1 MKPSRGRVAISL
13 LLLLV
18 SLASGC
24 APSESN
30 STPVPFRLLEDRSGR
45 SSLEEVL
52 RLAREGAFRRP
63 ADAVVNLG
71 LTSSAWWLRIDLPPE
86 SFSSEGPWLLELA
99 WPLVDEATLY
109 STRVDGRPRVQRA
122 GRRVPIA
129 EWPLAYRLP
138 AFRVEPGDGATHYLR
153 VESAESLI
161 LPLSLWT
168 EPAFTSARIRE
179 AGLLGVYFGML
190 FVMTASGLLV
200 YAFLRDVGFLSYAV
214 LVGTFALWQASF
226 EGLLSTHLWPDAW
239 WWTARAVHVFG
250 ILCVSS
256 GLVFAMTFLST
267 AKHVPRLDRVGRA
280 GLPLLA
286 VLLAWALVAPGA
298 RFVQTA
304 TLVAMLVGVW
314 VIAAGLAVAR
324 QGYRSARYFLASWSL
339 AVIAALIQA
348 LRDLGM
354 LPSNAFTGYGMQ
366 VGIAL
371 TFVTLALG
379 LIDRIFE
386 VREDLDRTADDVRR
400 LEREDAAKRTFLATA
415 SHDLRQPIHAVGLF
429 LGALRDRLAGTSAL
443 ALVEKIQL
451 ATDEMADMFNGLLDI
466 SRLDAGMVE
475 VDVGVVELDPLLER
489 LENEFVVLARRKAV
503 GFSVRRAGGRVRT
516 DPVLLSRILRNL
528 LSNALR
534 YTEAG
539 EIRLDAWARETTVE
553 IVVSDTGPGIAKAR
567 QDDAFEP
574 YLRLDG
580 ARESAPAGIGL
591 GLSIVRR
598 LVELLGLELRL
609 ESDPGRGTTFSVV
622 VPRVADESRAGAVSD
637 PARRVEMLLE
647 GVTVLVVD
655 DDAVVRDGMREQLR
669 AWGCD
674 VRVAAARDEACAVDG
689 PVPDVVLA
697 DHHVGTGATGVEIVA
712 AVRRARGAEIPAV
725 IVTGDTSGVAANAAE
740 EAGLPILFKPVLP
753 GRLRTVLNR
762 LVRQSRRPRP
772 PG

>member
-1 MKPSRGRVAISL
+1 MKPSRGWVAIS
-13 LLLLV
+13 LLLV

-24 APSESN
+24 ARSGSD
-30 STPVPFRLLEDRSGR
+30 STPVPFRLLEDERGR
-45 SSLEEVL
+45 SSLEDVE
-52 RLAREGAFRRP
+52 RLAGEGAFRRP

-71 LTSSAWWLRIDLPPE
+71 LTSSAWWLRLDLPRE
-86 SFSSEGPWLLELA
+86 LLSSEGPWLLELA

-109 STRVDGRPRVQRA
+109 STRPDGRVGVQRA

-138 AFRVEPGDGATHYLR
+138 TFRVEPGAATYYLR

-200 YAFLRDVGFLSYAV
+200 FAFLRDVGFLSYAV
-214 LVGTFALWQASF
+214 LVGTFTLWQASF

-267 AKHVPRLDRVGRA
+267 AKHVPQLDRVGRT

-298 RFVQTA
+298 RFVQSA

-314 VIAAGLAVAR
+314 VIVAGLAVAR

-415 SHDLRQPIHAVGLF
+415 SHDLRQPLHAVGLF
-429 LGALRDRLAGTSAL
+429 LGALRDRLAGTPSL

-451 ATDEMADMFNGLLDI
+451 ATDEMADMFNGLLDL

-475 VDVGVVELDPLLER
+475 VDVGVVDLDPLLER

-503 GFSVRRAGGRVRT
+503 GFSVRRAGGTVRT

-539 EIRLDAWARETTVE
+539 EIRLEAWARDAAVE
-553 IVVSDTGPGIAKAR
+553 IVVTDTGPGIETAR
-567 QDDAFEP
+567 QHEAFEP
-574 YLRLDG
+574 YRRLEG
-580 ARESAPAGIGL
+580 ARDSAPAGIGL

-598 LVELLGLELRL
+598 LVDLLGHELRF
-609 ESDPGRGTTFSVV
+609 ESEPGRGTTFSVV
-622 VPRVADESRAGAVSD
+622 VPRVAEESGGGTAPTPGG
-637 PARRVEMLLE
+637 RVDMLD

-655 DDAVVRDGMREQLR
+655 DDAAVRDGMREQLR
-669 AWGCD
+669 AWGCE
-674 VRVAAARDEACAVDG
+674 VRVAASRDEACALDG

-697 DHHVGTGATGVEIVA
+697 DQHVGTGATGVEIVA
-712 AVRRARGAEIPAV
+712 AVRRARGIEIPAV

-762 LVRQSRRPRP
+762 LVRQFRRTRSPD
-772 PG
+772 